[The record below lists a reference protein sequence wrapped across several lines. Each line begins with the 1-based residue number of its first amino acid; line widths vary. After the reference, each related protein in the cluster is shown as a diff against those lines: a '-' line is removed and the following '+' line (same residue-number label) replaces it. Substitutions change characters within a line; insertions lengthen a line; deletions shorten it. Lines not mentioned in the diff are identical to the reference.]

1 MKHKDIRRDMHRIA
15 LERELLWLGIALA
28 LYIAASAVGAIYV
41 NLPKWATLI
50 LAIVPIVVAAVTPL
64 RNAFGKIF
72 GGKVLSYE
80 LLIVLACAG
89 TACMQN
95 FNEAFFVL
103 VAFDAGSCFEHIFAG
118 KNQKRTPYLAFLRPE
133 YVAVEQD
140 GRMNMVDP
148 VRIRPGTVM
157 TVGKN
162 ELIPLDGIVVDGSSS
177 VDASAYTGDRQP
189 IDVGVG
195 NEVVSGCVNLG
206 NTLKIRVTG
215 LYNNSTLVR
224 ASQAV
229 ESAPKSVSRREK
241 RFAGISK
248 LFTPIVIALAI
259 ALVIIPSIITG
270 EWLDWAHRALIFLAA
285 ASFAQPLIVTS
296 MAYFAGLSTA
306 VGHGIIIRGKSG
318 LEALADS
325 ATVVMDKTGTV
336 TEGSF
341 SVTGVEPKGISSAD
355 LVSLA
360 AAAES
365 YSNHP
370 IALSLRRAS
379 TTVIDPE
386 HVTNVR
392 ELAGRGIEAD
402 VYGRRV
408 LVGNTALM
416 NSNGIKC
423 DRTDRHLSVVHVAAG
438 GIYYG
443 YIIIDDR
450 VKDGAKDAVRELYDA
465 GIEKA
470 VLLTGDTE
478 RVGKAVGRA
487 LGVSDVMTELLP
499 EDKVVAVGELL
510 REKHAGKL
518 AFVGDAVSDASVIS
532 KADVGVAIGA
542 LNPRAAASRSD
553 ILIMSDDIRKLP
565 LAMRICKA
573 ASRTVRLSLLL
584 AIVVKLAVLLLA
596 LLLAARPYFA
606 AKAAVGCAT
615 GMRHHLFKHIQSLS
629 FTEMD
634 TIGTSTLIT
643 RMTSDINQVQNGINL
658 VLRLFLRSP
667 FIVFGATIMW
677 KAEPVA

>member
-1 MKHKDIRRDMHRIA
+1 MKHKDIRRRDMHRIA

-28 LYIAASAVGAIYV
+28 LYIAASAVGAVYV

-50 LAIVPIVVAAVTPL
+50 LAIVPIVIAAVTPL
-64 RNAFGKIF
+64 RNAFGKIL

-224 ASQAV
+224 ASQA
-229 ESAPKSVSRREK
+229 
-241 RFAGISK
+241 GISK

-306 VGHGIIIRGKSG
+306 VENGIIIRGKSE
-318 LEALADS
+318 LEALAGS

-392 ELAGRGIEAD
+392 ELAGRGVEAD

-465 GIEKA
+465 GIETA

-596 LLLAARPYFA
+596 ALGSIGMI
-606 AKAAVGCAT
+606 AAVTA
-615 GMRHHLFKHIQSLS
+615 
-629 FTEMD
+629 D
-634 TIGTSTLIT
+634 TLTFMLT
-643 RMTSDINQVQNGINL
+643 VA
-658 VLRLFLRSP
+658 
-667 FIVFGATIMW
+667 GAYRIY
-677 KAEPVA
+677 KVK

>member
-1 MKHKDIRRDMHRIA
+1 M
-15 LERELLWLGIALA
+15 
-28 LYIAASAVGAIYV
+28 
-41 NLPKWATLI
+41 
-50 LAIVPIVVAAVTPL
+50 
-64 RNAFGKIF
+64 
-72 GGKVLSYE
+72 
-80 LLIVLACAG
+80 
-89 TACMQN
+89 
-95 FNEAFFVL
+95 L

-177 VDASAYTGDRQP
+177 VDASAYTGSRQP

-229 ESAPKSVSRREK
+229 EGAPKSVSRREK

-248 LFTPIVIALAI
+248 LFTLIVIALAI

-270 EWLDWAHRALIFLAA
+270 EWLEWAHRALIFLAA

-306 VGHGIIIRGKSG
+306 VENGIIIRGKSE
-318 LEALADS
+318 LEALAGS

-392 ELAGRGIEAD
+392 ELAGRGVEAD

-584 AIVVKLAVLLLA
+584 ASVVKLAVLLLA
-596 LLLAARPYFA
+596 ALGSIGMI
-606 AKAAVGCAT
+606 AAVTA
-615 GMRHHLFKHIQSLS
+615 
-629 FTEMD
+629 D
-634 TIGTSTLIT
+634 TLAFMLT
-643 RMTSDINQVQNGINL
+643 VA
-658 VLRLFLRSP
+658 
-667 FIVFGATIMW
+667 GAYRIY
-677 KAEPVA
+677 KVK